1 MSDEI
6 LLSNAPLPEDETS
19 VTLDIV
25 SYENQLRQGLP
36 QRQLLEGKITLNPAR
51 CLVFSIPPTEN
62 PPGEATI
69 TVDRTLYDLYLVII
83 PFTLHQLQAVNTIQK

>member
-51 CLVFSIPPTEN
+51 CLYSPFRQLKTLLARQLSQSTEHSM
-62 PPGEATI
+62 I
-69 TVDRTLYDLYLVII
+69 FI
-83 PFTLHQLQAVNTIQK
+83 